1 MRKGNDMLFEFG
13 PYKADIDVYKT
24 KLFYEKH
31 GLAAGGCDC
40 DGCRNFARAAE
51 TLPQPVRSF
60 FTQLGIDIRKPC
72 ECYVHYTNEDGTLLY
87 GGFYHVCGTLP
98 NKEGK
103 KRESICQE
111 EYFNVSPDFGICFT
125 DSVCLLEE
133 NFPAPVIQ
141 LEISANL
148 PWVLQEENSYQTVSL
163 G

>member
-1 MRKGNDMLFEFG
+1 M
-13 PYKADIDVYKT
+13 
-24 KLFYEKH
+24 
-31 GLAAGGCDC
+31 
-40 DGCRNFARAAE
+40 
-51 TLPQPVRSF
+51 
-60 FTQLGIDIRKPC
+60 
-72 ECYVHYTNEDGTLLY
+72 HYTNEDGTLLY

>member
-1 MRKGNDMLFEFG
+1 MLFEFG
-13 PYKADIDVYKT
+13 PYKVDIDIPKT
-24 KLFYEKH
+24 RLFYEKY

-40 DGCRNFARAAE
+40 DGCRNFAKAAD
-51 TLPQPVRSF
+51 TFPQPVLSF
-60 FTQLGIDIRKPC
+60 FTRLGIDAGKPC
-72 ECYVHYTNEDGTLLY
+72 ECYAQYTNENGTLLY

-148 PWVLQEENSYQTVSL
+148 PWVLQEENSYQTI
-163 G
+163 